1 MELIADDRRHPS
13 GPGEEEDRLAHLVI
27 GGAIEVHRG
36 LGPGY
41 KESVYEEALAI
52 ELGLRD
58 VAFARQRAA
67 SIAYKGR
74 KVGAGKIDF
83 VVGDR
88 LIVELK
94 TVDSILPLHL
104 AQVISYLKATGLRL
118 GLLLNFNVATMKEG
132 IQRVA
137 L

>member
-1 MELIADDRRHPS
+1 MIADDRRHPP

-27 GGAIEVHRG
+27 GAAIEVHRG
-36 LGPGY
+36 LGPGH

-58 VAFARQRAA
+58 VAFARQHAA

-74 KVGAGKIDF
+74 TVGAGKIDLI
-83 VVGDR
+83 VGDR

-94 TVDSILPLHL
+94 AVEALLPLHL

-118 GLLLNFNVATMKEG
+118 ALLLNFNVSTMKEG
-132 IQRVA
+132 IKRVA